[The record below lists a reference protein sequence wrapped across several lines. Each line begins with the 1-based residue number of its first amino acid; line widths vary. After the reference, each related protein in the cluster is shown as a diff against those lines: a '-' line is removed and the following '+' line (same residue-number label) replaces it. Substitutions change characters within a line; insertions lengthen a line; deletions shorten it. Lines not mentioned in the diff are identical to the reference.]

1 MVRRKHALD
10 GLGQD
15 IRDHIERET
24 QDNIDKGMA
33 PEEARRQAMIK
44 FGNVALTME
53 DTQAVWGWPSLD
65 QIREDLRYVLRTL
78 RRKPAFALVVIL
90 TLGFGIGLTTAT
102 FSIVNA
108 ALIRPLGFADPERLV
123 ALHERF
129 GVQDVPFSP
138 PDFLDL
144 QRDQQSFEGVA
155 AYANVP
161 LELSAGSEPIRIDGA
176 KVSTGLFS
184 LLGVGP
190 LLGREFL
197 PEEDWPGTDVAVLSW
212 GLWQSRF
219 GGDHS
224 IVGQTVTLDRRA
236 HTVIGVMPAGFE
248 FPRRG
253 PQSNNKPAS
262 IWVPMAFTAGERQ
275 ERGSQF
281 NRGVIA
287 RLKPGVSIDQ
297 ARAELEVLARRINAN
312 YPPEL
317 QHAGFAIGLSAAP
330 LRDEIVGRMQ
340 RPLLLLLGAV
350 GLVLLVT
357 CANVATLVL
366 SRAASRTREIA
377 VRTALGASRARLLQ
391 LLLAEASV
399 LSIVGGLVGL
409 VAARFIVGAVPT
421 AVTEAIPAGQ
431 EFSIDVRVLA
441 FTAGIAMATS
451 LLFAVIPLGAVAR
464 ARAGLALQEASRAT
478 PGPRRHR
485 MQAGLVVST
494 VMLACVLLVGAGL
507 FIRSFSALV
516 ATDAGFN
523 PDRVLTASLTLPR
536 AGYSTATSVRS
547 FQRAL
552 FTRASSLPGV
562 RSAALVTDL
571 PFERYEDRVLSA
583 EGVKLPEGTP
593 SSTNLSW
600 VYGPYFQTLGIRLQS
615 GRVFSEVE
623 ATESRGVVI
632 VNERL
637 AWTFWQGQDAVGKRV
652 RWGLNIPEN
661 QNPWLTVIGV
671 IADVADGPPGAEPA
685 VHAYEPFSQFP
696 DSVLN
701 NVNGPTAFGRQ
712 FNLAVRSDAD
722 PRALASAVRAE
733 IGRIDRQLAIA
744 SIATMVDRVGE
755 LVAPRR
761 FSAMVLGAFA
771 TGALLLAAVGL
782 YGLLVFTVSERGRE
796 IAVRLAL
803 GAQRAEILR
812 MVIGQGL
819 KLVAIGLVLGIAV
832 SYGVGRAIAS
842 LLYQTESH
850 DIVTFGTVPI
860 VLLLIAVIACALP
873 AYRASRV
880 EPMGILRTE

>member
-1 MVRRKHALD
+1 MVRRKQALD

-24 QDNIDKGMA
+24 QDNIDRGMS
-33 PEEARRQAMIK
+33 PDEARRQAMIR
-44 FGNVALTME
+44 FGNVALTLE
-53 DTQAVWGWPSLD
+53 DTQAVWGWPSLE

-129 GVQDVPFSP
+129 GIQDVPVSP

-144 QRDQQSFEGVA
+144 QRDQQSFEHVA
-155 AYANVP
+155 AYASVP
-161 LELSAGSEPIRIDGA
+161 LELSGRPEPIRIDGA
-176 KVSTGLFS
+176 KVSAGLFS
-184 LLGVGP
+184 VLGVSP
-190 LLGREFL
+190 LLGRDFR
-197 PEEDWPGTDVAVLSW
+197 PDEDRPGTDVAVLSW
-212 GLWQSRF
+212 GLWQSRY
-219 GGDHS
+219 GGDRS
-224 IVGQTVTLDRRA
+224 IVGQTVTLDRRPY
-236 HTVIGVMPAGFE
+236 TVIGVMPAGFE

-281 NRGVIA
+281 NRGVLA
-287 RLKPGVSIDQ
+287 RLKRGVSIDH
-297 ARAELEVLARRINAN
+297 ARAELDVLARRINAN

-317 QHAGFAIGLSAAP
+317 QRAGFAIGLSAAP
-330 LRDEIVGRMQ
+330 LRDEIVGRME
-340 RPLLLLLGAV
+340 RPLFLLLGAV
-350 GLVLLVT
+350 ALVLLVT

-366 SRAASRTREIA
+366 SRAASRAREIA
-377 VRTALGASRARLLQ
+377 VRTALGASRARLVQ
-391 LLLAEASV
+391 LLLTEAAV
-399 LSIVGGLVGL
+399 LSVAGGLVGL
-409 VAARFIVGAVPT
+409 VASRFIVGAVPT
-421 AVTEAIPAGQ
+421 AASEAIPAAR
-431 EFSIDVRVLA
+431 EFSIDGRVLA
-441 FTAGIAMATS
+441 FTAGIAIATAV
-451 LLFAVIPLGAVAR
+451 LFALIPLGTVAR
-464 ARAGLALQEASRAT
+464 ARAGIALREASRST
-478 PGPRRHR
+478 PGPRQHR

-507 FIRSFSALV
+507 FIRSFSTLM

-536 AGYSTATSVRS
+536 AGYSTASAVRS
-547 FQRAL
+547 FERAL
-552 FTRASSLPGV
+552 FTRASALPGV

-583 EGVKLPEGTP
+583 EGVKLPDGTP

-623 ATESRGVVI
+623 AIESRGVVV

-637 AWTFWQGQDAVGKRV
+637 ARTFWPGQDAVGKRL

-671 IADVADGPPGAEPA
+671 IANVADGPLGAAPS
-685 VHAYEPFSQFP
+685 VHAYESFSQFP
-696 DSVLN
+696 DSILN
-701 NVNGPTAFGRQ
+701 NVNAPTAFGRQ
-712 FNLAVRSDAD
+712 FKLALRSDAD

-733 IGRIDRQLAIA
+733 IGRIDRQLAIE
-744 SIATMVDRVGE
+744 SIATMGDRVGE
-755 LVAPRR
+755 MAAPRR

-803 GAQRAEILR
+803 GAQRGEILR
-812 MVIGQGL
+812 MVIGHGL
-819 KLVAIGLVLGIAV
+819 KLVAIGLVLGIGV